1 MESDSTAKG
10 DAHSSTPYD
19 TDGTLVEH
27 PRHSIPEPE
36 PAHIPDAIPDD
47 EREAQELYEV
57 ATEPRQRLGQV
68 LSPRPAQNSWCGPVK
83 KFWRHSVRIDVP
95 HVDCR
100 DHLANERTF
109 LGYLRTS
116 VALSMLG
123 TITAQLYRLQHSP
136 TPDPVFGYFVL
147 SKPLSGIFH
156 CLALAMVLLG
166 AIRYFRQQAAMARG
180 MVHAGGWE
188 IFLIVASMSLLMFA
202 LFALHIALDVT
213 K

>member
-1 MESDSTAKG
+1 MLKTPPPGDNLETMRNGERFYSKG
-10 DAHSSTPYD
+10 RPLFFYRR
-19 TDGTLVEH
+19 
-27 PRHSIPEPE
+27 PRDSIPEPE
-36 PAHIPDAIPDD
+36 PAHIPDGIPDD
-47 EREAQELYEV
+47 EREAQELHEV
-57 ATEPRQRLGQV
+57 ATEPRQRISRV
-68 LSPRPAQNSWCGPVK
+68 LSPAIAQESWCGPLK
-83 KFWRHSVRIDVP
+83 KFWRHHVRIDVP

-116 VALSMLG
+116 VPLSMLG

-136 TPDPVFGYFVL
+136 TPNPVFGYFVL
-147 SKPLSGIFH
+147 SKPISGILQ

-188 IFLIVASMSLLMFA
+188 ILLIVGSMSLVSRPEL
-202 LFALHIALDVT
+202 ICW
-213 K
+213 